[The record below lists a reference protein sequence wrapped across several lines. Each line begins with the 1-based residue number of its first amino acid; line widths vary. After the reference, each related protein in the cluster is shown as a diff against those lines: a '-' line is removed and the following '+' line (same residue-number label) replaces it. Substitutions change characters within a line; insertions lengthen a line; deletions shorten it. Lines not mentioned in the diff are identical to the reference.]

1 MKWLNKGKTL
11 YWLRSVHRDLG
22 FLLVGVCFIYGI
34 SGFLLNHMNG
44 KDPAFKT
51 RQEVINIEKNLT
63 KEELEKQWL
72 DILRLP
78 PVKKILSTDDTHIKV
93 MCEGGMG
100 IYHIPE
106 GRLEYEIHQKRPFVY
121 WINKMHY
128 NRVNGWNLMADLF
141 AVSLLFFAISGIVIV
156 KGKYGI
162 GGRGKWYLL
171 AGLVIPVLYVI
182 FS

>member
-1 MKWLNKGKTL
+1 MKWLNKGKIL

-51 RQEVINIEKNLT
+51 RKEVIDIEGNLT

-72 DILRLP
+72 EILRLP
-78 PVKKILSTDDTHIKV
+78 PVKKIISTDNTHIKV
-93 MCEGGMG
+93 MCERGMG
-100 IYHIPE
+100 IYTVPK
-106 GRLEYEIHQKRPFVY
+106 GKLEYEIHQKRPFVY
-121 WINKMHY
+121 WVNKLHY
-128 NRVNGWNLMADLF
+128 NRVNGWNVKADLF
-141 AVSLLFFAISGIVIV
+141 AVSLLFFAISGIAIV
-156 KGKYGI
+156 KGKYGV
-162 GGRGKWYLL
+162 GGRGKWLLL
-171 AGLVIPVLYVI
+171 AGLIIPILYVI